1 MTGNLPNPEIIEQ
14 LEAGLQR
21 MPKLRREIFLAVRV
35 DGLSY
40 AEIAERTG
48 LSVQQVERH
57 FAESMLALRDALDGR
72 PSVSWWQRILR
83 RIVAKLQR

>member
-1 MTGNLPNPEIIEQ
+1 MSENLTQAEIIER

-40 AEIAERTG
+40 AEIAARTG

-57 FAESMLALRDALDGR
+57 LAQSMLALRDALDGR
-72 PSVSWWQRILR
+72 PLV
-83 RIVAKLQR
+83 

>member
-1 MTGNLPNPEIIEQ
+1 MSDNLTDAEIVER

-21 MPKLRREIFLAVRV
+21 MPKLRREIFFAIRLDDA
-35 DGLSY
+35 SY

-57 FAESMLALRDALDGR
+57 FAESMLAIRDALDGR

-83 RIVAKLQR
+83 RIVAKLRR

>member
-1 MTGNLPNPEIIEQ
+1 MSDNLTDAEIVER

-35 DGLSY
+35 DELSY
-40 AEIAERTG
+40 AEIAACTG

-57 FAESMLALRDALDGR
+57 FARSILALRDALDGA
-72 PSVSWWQRILR
+72 PPISWWKRNLR
-83 RIVAKLQR
+83 RVAKRWRR

>member
-1 MTGNLPNPEIIEQ
+1 MRENLTDPEIAER

-21 MPKLRREIFLAVRV
+21 MPKLRREIFLAIRL

-48 LSVQQVERH
+48 LSVEQVEGH
-57 FAESMLALRDALDGR
+57 LAQSMLALRDALDGR
-72 PSVSWWQRILR
+72 PPVSWWQRILH
-83 RIVAKLQR
+83 RIGERWQR